1 MEKITK
7 ASVIS
12 RAAAAGK
19 ARTAKRFDGLL
30 KNTPL
35 TMVCRRQTSLF
46 HESKPSKQ
54 PHLGFIYQGFTRHRF
69 AEEHVDPLRSQ
80 NQNRNAPGCRIGSER
95 FSSTMAP
102 HLAERHG
109 TARGTLESWAR
120 LVATFAGG
128 NAAKLSNLTSQLPC
142 FPLLAWGPL
151 VGLGDRQ

>member
-1 MEKITK
+1 MIDMEKITK

-35 TMVCRRQTSLF
+35 TKVCRRQTSLF
-46 HESKPSKQ
+46 HESKRSKQ
-54 PHLGFIYQGFTRHRF
+54 PHLGFIYQDFTRHRF
-69 AEEHVDPLRSQ
+69 AEEHVDPRAIERRLW
-80 NQNRNAPGCRIGSER
+80 AP
-95 FSSTMAP
+95 
-102 HLAERHG
+102 
-109 TARGTLESWAR
+109 ESWAR
-120 LVATFAGG
+120 LWPTFAGG

-151 VGLGDRQ
+151 EGLGDCQ